1 MERQQALTILASA
14 GASAGITAA
23 LLFLWL
29 PDATPPAL
37 SADAAGVA
45 ALRHE
50 VELLKEELAARSN
63 ALPAPMVA
71 ERVVEIEG
79 GRARDELARRCDE
92 LLVRCDEL
100 EETVANLSQ
109 RLAEA
114 SAPSARSLVFL
125 SAEGTTR
132 RLGTTQIYPPLGNGV
147 ISAFDAQHFW
157 ATRADPL
164 AVDPAAP
171 PIDVPSRQ

>member
-63 ALPAPMVA
+63 ALPSPMVA

-92 LLVRCDEL
+92 LEHAVAEL
-100 EETVANLSQ
+100 QQQLANDST
-109 RLAEA
+109 
-114 SAPSARSLVFL
+114 PSARSLVFL
-125 SAEGTTR
+125 PTYGTTR
-132 RLGTTQIYPPLGNGV
+132 QQGLTQLFEPRGEGVFTALDAQRNWASQVYSPDVDLATPPLDF
-147 ISAFDAQHFW
+147 S
-157 ATRADPL
+157 
-164 AVDPAAP
+164 
-171 PIDVPSRQ
+171 SRR